1 MKRSGYSMI
10 YFTAD
15 PHFGHENILKL
26 CRRPFETIEDMNEA
40 MIAKWNGRVTAAD
53 TVYIVGDLFF
63 RCAAPEAILKRLK
76 GKKRL
81 IVGNHDSSW
90 MGNVNLNRYFL
101 SVDSFLEVSDGKHA
115 LTLCHYPLFTWKHE
129 MRSYMVH
136 GHIHANTSSD
146 YFPLLCARERV
157 LNAGVDINGFM
168 PVTLDELKENNQRFK
183 AEYKKEQ

>member
-1 MKRSGYSMI
+1 MFCAVRKHGSDVKRQISSG
-10 YFTAD
+10 T
-15 PHFGHENILKL
+15 GCVQRL
-26 CRRPFETIEDMNEA
+26 C
-40 MIAKWNGRVTAAD
+40 GRVYLAVPCRAEAAK
-53 TVYIVGDLFF
+53 
-63 RCAAPEAILKRLK
+63 AAYTL
-76 GKKRL
+76 L